1 MIFARVVLVLTGL
14 IYLAFG
20 IFFLVDPEQAATIVC
35 YWLGGPTAFTEVRAF
50 YGGLEIG
57 LAAFLV
63 VCAAVRRFVPAGL
76 LATLL
81 LCGGTAAGRLV
92 GMVVDESRSTV
103 VVVSLAVE
111 LVVVALAAIA
121 LWRVGLRP
129 REKANP

>member
-1 MIFARVVLVLTGL
+1 MIFARIVLVLTGL

-20 IFFLVDPEQAATIVC
+20 IFFLVDPEQAATMVS
-35 YWLGGPTAFTEVRAF
+35 YSLGGPTAFTEARAF

-63 VCAAVRRFVPAGL
+63 VCACVRQFVPVGL

-92 GMVVDESRSTV
+92 GMAVDGSRSTV
-103 VVVSLAVE
+103 VLVSLATE
-111 LVVVALAAIA
+111 LAVVAFAAVA
-121 LWRVGLRP
+121 LRRVGLRP
-129 REKANP
+129 PERTDA

>member
-14 IYLAFG
+14 IYLVFG
-20 IFFLVDPEQAATIVC
+20 VFFLVDPEQAATIVC
-35 YWLGGPTAFTEVRAF
+35 FWLGGPTAFTEVRAF

-63 VCAAVRRFVPAGL
+63 VCAVVRRFGPAGL

-111 LVVVALAAIA
+111 LIVMALAAIA
-121 LWRVGLRP
+121 LWRVGLQP
-129 REKANP
+129 RERENP